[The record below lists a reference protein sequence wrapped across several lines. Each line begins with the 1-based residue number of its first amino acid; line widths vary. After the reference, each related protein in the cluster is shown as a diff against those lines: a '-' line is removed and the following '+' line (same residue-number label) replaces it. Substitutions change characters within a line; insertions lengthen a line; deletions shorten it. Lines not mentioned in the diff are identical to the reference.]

1 MSKIVIK
8 LGGQV
13 FADKGLKALAQ
24 DIKQIQNLGHELI
37 LVHGGGAQI
46 DKALADKGI
55 VPQKKDGLRITD
67 AATMEVVQQVLDE
80 VNASLVNQFC
90 AEGLSTVGF
99 SSANSVLKV
108 KQASAIGI
116 DGVEFD
122 LGFVGNVER
131 VDTNGIAQLLSNNA
145 IPLVAPLGV
154 GGTGGTTL
162 FNINADNAASAIAEQ
177 IGADMLVFMSDV
189 PGVLGAD
196 KFSVKKLKKV
206 QCDHLTAQGTVSGG
220 MLTKLHNAFQAAE
233 NGVKV
238 VQIIDGT
245 KPHALLESIQT
256 PGNHGTLIAC

>member
-13 FADKGLKALAQ
+13 FANQGLKALAQ
-24 DIKQIQNLGHELI
+24 DLKHIQNLGHEII

-46 DKALADKGI
+46 DKALTEQGI

-67 AATMEVVQQVLDE
+67 SATMQVVQQVLDG
-80 VNASLVNQFC
+80 VNADLAEQFN
-90 AEGLSTVGF
+90 AEGIKAQGMNSQNTV
-99 SSANSVLKV
+99 LQV
-108 KQASAIGI
+108 KQASAIGF

-122 LGFVGNVER
+122 LGFVGNVEQ
-131 VDTNGIAQLLSNNA
+131 VNVNA
-145 IPLVAPLGV
+145 INALVAEGIVPLVAPLGV
-154 GGTGGTTL
+154 GGVHGTTL
-162 FNINADNAASAIAEQ
+162 FNVNADNAASAIAEQ
-177 IGADMLVFMSDV
+177 LNADMLVFMSDV

-206 QCDHLTAQGTVSGG
+206 QCDHFTAQGTVSGG

-245 KPHALLESIQT
+245 KPNALLESIQT